1 MAKVGSSHS
10 NGEKRSFSSVSRG
23 DKHLPTDYYLFEGER
38 LFLHFF
44 DITLGSKTSIRII
57 QVLLLLLKAEEFHL
71 HIPLKP
77 VTSGLGPFLNAYR
90 RNSKLETEPNNPKGF
105 AFSNFSTA

>member
-1 MAKVGSSHS
+1 MGSVT
-10 NGEKRSFSSVSRG
+10 ETEKKRSFSSVSRG
-23 DKHLPTDYYLFEGER
+23 DKHLPTEFYLFEGER
-38 LFLHFF
+38 LFLFF
-44 DITLGSKTSIRII
+44 FEMTLGSIAGFRII
-57 QVLLLLLKAEEFHL
+57 EVLLLLLKAEEFHL

-90 RNSKLETEPNNPKGF
+90 RNSELETKPNNLKGF

>member
-1 MAKVGSSHS
+1 MGSSRS
-10 NGEKRSFSSVSRG
+10 NGEKQSFSSVSRG
-23 DKHLPTDYYLFEGER
+23 DKHLPTEYYLFEGER

-90 RNSKLETEPNNPKGF
+90 RNPKLETEPNNPKGF

>member
-1 MAKVGSSHS
+1 MGPVTET
-10 NGEKRSFSSVSRG
+10 EKKPSFSSVSRG
-23 DKHLPTDYYLFEGER
+23 DKHLPTEFSLFEGER
-38 LFLHFF
+38 LFLLFSEMA
-44 DITLGSKTSIRII
+44 LGSKASLRIT

-77 VTSGLGPFLNAYR
+77 MTSGLGPFLNAYR
-90 RNSKLETEPNNPKGF
+90 RNSKLETKTNNPKGF